1 MCVMLRWMQTGGKCL
16 ANENQKKKPLVKD
29 QGCMNVFCAVSIIRI
44 KAAVI

>member
-16 ANENQKKKPLVKD
+16 ANENPPKKNSS